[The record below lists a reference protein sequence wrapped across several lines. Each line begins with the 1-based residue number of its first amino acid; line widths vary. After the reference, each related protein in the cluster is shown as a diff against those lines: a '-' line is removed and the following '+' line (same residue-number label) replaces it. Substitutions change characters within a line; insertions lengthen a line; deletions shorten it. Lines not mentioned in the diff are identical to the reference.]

1 MELVI
6 YTPTEDQFIKEISFN
21 AEEIKAELAQR
32 LEKYN
37 GLVYNEENIKE
48 AKTDRANLN
57 KFKDAIEG
65 KRKEMKKMCLA
76 PYETFEIK
84 IKEITAMI
92 DKPILAIDSQVKGFE
107 QIKKEEKLNGIKLFY
122 ADRVGDLKQ
131 LVLFDRIYNPKWLN
145 ATYKESV
152 IEKEIIDLLT
162 KVESDLQVIA
172 ELQSEYELQIKDTY
186 LKNFDLTAALKEKS
200 RLEEQAAKMAEY
212 KRIQAERQAQAI
224 KERQEVE
231 AAREIIPQRDQET
244 TPVVVQA
251 PHEELPPIEAKDI
264 EEQVYRMDFRV
275 WGTKGQLLMI
285 RQYLK
290 DNGIKYGKVE

>member
-172 ELQSEYELQIKDTY
+172 ELQSAEYELQIKDTY
-186 LKNFDLTAALKEKS
+186 LKKL
-200 RLEEQAAKMAEY
+200 
-212 KRIQAERQAQAI
+212 
-224 KERQEVE
+224 
-231 AAREIIPQRDQET
+231 
-244 TPVVVQA
+244 
-251 PHEELPPIEAKDI
+251 
-264 EEQVYRMDFRV
+264 
-275 WGTKGQLLMI
+275 
-285 RQYLK
+285 
-290 DNGIKYGKVE
+290 